1 MNNTLKENL
10 RVDVNFSECIRDYK
24 RKEFVQ
30 QLARNK
36 NLLKYLSNDRL
47 EELLQYYTEENER
60 KRNLLKKNN
69 Q

>member
-47 EELLQYYTEENER
+47 EEL
-60 KRNLLKKNN
+60 
-69 Q
+69 